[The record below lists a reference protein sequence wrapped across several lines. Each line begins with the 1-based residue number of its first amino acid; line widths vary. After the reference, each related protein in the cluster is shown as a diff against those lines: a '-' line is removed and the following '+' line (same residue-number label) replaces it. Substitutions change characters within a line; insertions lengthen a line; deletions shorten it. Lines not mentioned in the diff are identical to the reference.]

1 MHSSN
6 VAATKLALSL
16 GRDKLFEYYTNLGF
30 GSVTGIELASEG
42 FIGPEKIVV
51 CDPDTEIP
59 QQAADAGL
67 FGNIA
72 EGLSAL
78 VSDQIED
85 AEVKEIAEVALEDAD
100 SVDSEVEETTD
111 SEKEDAE

>member
-1 MHSSN
+1 M
-6 VAATKLALSL
+6 KLYQLILAVPDDFNPDELQL
-16 GRDKLFEYYTNLGF
+16 KVECNKH
-30 GSVTGIELASEG
+30 IELASEG